1 MNKIQMVDLS
11 RQYLK
16 IKEEIDSEIN
26 KVITTSTYINGPV
39 VTEFADNL
47 SNYLGANH
55 VIPCAN
61 GTDALQVALMALDL
75 KKGDEVIVPS
85 FTFVATVEVVV
96 LLGLIPVF
104 VDVDKDTF
112 TMNVESIKSMIT
124 DKTRVIIPV
133 HLYGQCCNMGEIMHI
148 ANQHNII
155 VIEDNAQSIGGSYL
169 GFDEHK
175 KTGTIGAISC
185 ISFFPSKNLGAY
197 GDAGAVVTN
206 DDELA
211 LRMRKIC
218 NHGSE
223 QRYYHDIVGVNSR
236 LDSIQAAVLNV
247 KLKYL
252 DDYCNKRRE
261 IAAFYSNAFTNE
273 PCIKTPFI
281 PDYSYHV
288 FHQYTIVLE
297 NSDRD
302 LVHQELAKKGI
313 SSMIYYPIA
322 CHNQKMFQPYKD
334 REYELSN
341 TEYLTSRVL
350 SLPIDSE
357 LTIEELQY
365 ITESVLAIIQQ
376 FKNN

>member
-1 MNKIQMVDLS
+1 MVDLS

-26 KVITTSTYINGPV
+26 KVITTSTYINGPI

-47 SNYLGANH
+47 SNYLGANY

-124 DKTRVIIPV
+124 NKTRVIIPV
-133 HLYGQCCNMGEIMHI
+133 HLYGQCCNMSEIMHI

-169 GFDEHK
+169 GFDEYK

-197 GDAGAVVTN
+197 GDAGAIITN

-261 IAAFYSNAFTNE
+261 IAAFYSNAFIDE
-273 PCIKTPFI
+273 SCIKTPFI

-297 NSDRD
+297 NIDRD

-334 REYELSN
+334 RDYELSN

>member
-16 IKEEIDSEIN
+16 IKEEIDSEIS
-26 KVITTSTYINGPV
+26 KVITTSTYINGPIV
-39 VTEFADNL
+39 GEFADNL
-47 SNYLGANH
+47 SNYLNAKH

-85 FTFVATVEVVV
+85 FTFVATVEVIV

-124 DKTRVIIPV
+124 DKTKVIIPV
-133 HLYGQCCNMGEIMHI
+133 HLYGQCCNMSEIMNI

-169 GFDEHK
+169 GYNGDK

-197 GDAGAVVTN
+197 GDAGAIVTN

-211 LRMRKIC
+211 VRMKKIC

-223 QRYYHDIVGVNSR
+223 KRYYHDIVGINSR

-261 IAAFYSNAFTNE
+261 IASFYTNAFSNE
-273 PCIKTPFI
+273 SSIQTPFI
-281 PDYSYHV
+281 PEYSHHV

-297 NSDRD
+297 NIDRD

-322 CHNQKMFQPYKD
+322 CHNQKMFQQFKD

-341 TEYLTSRVL
+341 TEYLTNRVL

-376 FKNN
+376 FKNK

>member
-1 MNKIQMVDLS
+1 MVDLS

-26 KVITTSTYINGPV
+26 KVITTSTYINGPI

-47 SNYLGANH
+47 SNYLGANY

-124 DKTRVIIPV
+124 NKTRVIIPV
-133 HLYGQCCNMGEIMHI
+133 HLYGQCCNMSEIMHI

-169 GFDEHK
+169 GFDEYK

-197 GDAGAVVTN
+197 GDAGAIITN

-261 IAAFYSNAFTNE
+261 IAAFYSNAFIDE
-273 PCIKTPFI
+273 SCIKTPFI

-297 NSDRD
+297 NIDRD
-302 LVHQELAKKGI
+302 LVHQELAKKGL

-334 REYELSN
+334 RDYELSN

>member
-26 KVITTSTYINGPV
+26 KVITTSTYINGPI

-47 SNYLGANH
+47 SNYLGANY

-124 DKTRVIIPV
+124 NKTRVIIPV
-133 HLYGQCCNMGEIMHI
+133 HLYGQCCNMSEIMHI

-169 GFDEHK
+169 GFDEYK

-197 GDAGAVVTN
+197 GDAGAIITN

-261 IAAFYSNAFTNE
+261 IAAFYSNAFIDE
-273 PCIKTPFI
+273 SCIKTPFI

-297 NSDRD
+297 NIDRD
-302 LVHQELAKKGI
+302 LVHQELAKKSI

-334 REYELSN
+334 RDYELSN

>member
-1 MNKIQMVDLS
+1 MVDLS

-26 KVITTSTYINGPV
+26 KVITTSTYINGPI

-47 SNYLGANH
+47 SNYLGANY

-124 DKTRVIIPV
+124 NKTRVIIPV
-133 HLYGQCCNMGEIMHI
+133 HLYGQCCNMSEIMHI

-169 GFDEHK
+169 GFDEYK

-197 GDAGAVVTN
+197 GDAGAIITN

-261 IAAFYSNAFTNE
+261 IAAFYSNAFIDE
-273 PCIKTPFI
+273 SCIKTPFI

-297 NSDRD
+297 NIDRD
-302 LVHQELAKKGI
+302 LVHQELAKKSI

-334 REYELSN
+334 RDYELSN